1 MSLREND
8 DLKDLDRE
16 LRAHLEAEADEQREN
31 GVSADE
37 ARFAAQRAL
46 GNLAIIKE
54 DTHRAWGWIRL
65 EQFIQDVRYGV
76 RMIRKSA
83 VFTAVAVFSLALGI
97 GANIGIFSL
106 MDAVLFRPLPVEKPA
121 ELEKFDSSYSYPM
134 YRELRDA
141 NTVFSGLIARQISPV
156 SIVTSSQ
163 PQRATAELVSGNY
176 FSVLGIAPLLG
187 RFLTPDDDDTP
198 MHHPL
203 AVLSYVFWRDHL
215 SSDANIVGKTI
226 RINDYPFTVIGVAP
240 ASFYGVQAG
249 SSPDVWTPIMTQPRL
264 FRDNSPLLDNTGSA
278 WLNMIGRRASGINEQ
293 QALAGLN
300 VTFHQIVKD
309 GHHKLYRGKV
319 PGRENLHLLPGAAG
333 FSRLAEDYGRPLYL
347 LMAVVGLVLLIACVN
362 IASLL
367 LARSAA
373 RRREIA
379 VRLALGAGR
388 LRLIRQLLTESI
400 SLAML
405 GGLLGV
411 VFAQWSVA
419 LLVRFLPTN
428 MSVGD
433 SMIPLSID
441 VQMNS
446 RVLGFALAVT
456 VVTGIL
462 FGLAPAIQ
470 STRPDVAGTLKDEGA
485 SLSAGPRRLD
495 LGRVLV
501 VSQVTLSLL
510 LLIGAGLFLRSLRNI
525 SSVDAGVNTENVV
538 QASMNPDLSG
548 YPPAQISNF
557 YRQLHD
563 RLENLSG
570 VQSVATTAYS
580 LFSGTLNGAG
590 LLVPGRPAP
599 VDYNDTAIMM
609 NFVGG
614 EFFRAT
620 GTRLLRG
627 RDFLPTDTATSP
639 FVIIITENAAKHF
652 FPGEE
657 AIGKKVRFGGHDG
670 VEIIGIAADAKYD
683 SVREDTPR
691 IAYVSFE
698 QSPQTVGERTVY
710 VRATGNTLPIIDGIR
725 REVQVL
731 DGSLPIYGVK
741 TFAQQKLESLA
752 PDRLLATLSTFF
764 GGLALLLASIGLYGV
779 MASSV
784 QRRTREIGIRMS
796 LGASRSSVLWM
807 VMRSCLLLVGVGI
820 AAGVALSLVLSKLL
834 TTLLFGVP
842 PRDPF
847 AIVGAAIVL
856 TIVAALAGYIPAYRA
871 SRVNPIIALRYQ

>member
-1 MSLREND
+1 MFERQND

-16 LRAHLEAEADEQREN
+16 LRAHLDAETDEQRER
-31 GVSADE
+31 GVTEEE
-37 ARFAAQRAL
+37 ARFAARRAL
-46 GNLAIIKE
+46 GNLTIIKE

-65 EQFIQDVRYGV
+65 EQFIQDVRYGA
-76 RMIRKSA
+76 RMIRKSP
-83 VFTAVAVFSLALGI
+83 VFAAVAIISLALGI

-106 MDAVLFRPLPVEKPA
+106 MDAVLLRPLPVEKPT
-121 ELEKFDSSYSYPM
+121 ELENFDSYYSYPM

-141 NTVFSGLIARQISPV
+141 NSVFSGLIGRQVSPV
-156 SIVTSSQ
+156 SIATSSQ

-176 FSVLGIAPLLG
+176 FSVLGINPVVG
-187 RFLTPDDDDTP
+187 RLLTPDDDDAP
-198 MHHPL
+198 MRHPV
-203 AVLSYVFWRDHL
+203 AVLSYAFWRDHF
-215 SSDANIVGKTI
+215 SSDVNVVGRSI
-226 RINDYPFTVIGVAP
+226 RINDYPFTIIGVAP
-240 ASFYGVQAG
+240 STFFGVQPG
-249 SSPDVWTPIMTQPRL
+249 SSPEVWTPIMMQPQL
-264 FRDNSPLLDNTGSA
+264 FRDNSPVLDNTGAA
-278 WLNMIGRRASGINEQ
+278 WLNLMGRRASGINEQ

-300 VTFHQIVKD
+300 VTFHQVIKD

-333 FSRLAEDYGRPLYL
+333 FSRLAEEYGNPLYL

-411 VFAQWSVA
+411 FFARWSVA
-419 LLVRFLPTN
+419 LLIRFLPTS
-428 MSVGD
+428 MSIGD

-441 VQMNS
+441 VQMNA
-446 RVLGFALAVT
+446 RVLGFAVAVT
-456 VVTGIL
+456 MVTGIL

-470 STRPDVAGTLKDEGA
+470 STRPDVAGALKDEGA
-485 SLSAGPRRLD
+485 SLSAGPRRVD
-495 LGRVLV
+495 LGKVLV

-510 LLIGAGLFLRSLRNI
+510 LLVGAGLFLRSLRNATN
-525 SSVDAGVNTENVV
+525 VDAGVNTENVV

-548 YPPAQISNF
+548 YPPAQLTSF
-557 YRQLHD
+557 YRQLQL
-563 RLENLSG
+563 RLQNLDG
-570 VQSVATTAYS
+570 VEAVATTAYPF
-580 LFSGTLNGAG
+580 FSGTLNGAG

-599 VDYNDTAIMM
+599 TDYHDTAILM

-614 EFFRAT
+614 DFFRAT

-627 RDFLPTDTATSP
+627 RDFLPTDNGTQM
-639 FVIIITENAAKHF
+639 VIIITETAAKHF

-670 VEIIGIAADAKYD
+670 TEIIGIAADSKFD

-691 IAYVSFE
+691 IAYVSFDE
-698 QSPQTVGERTVY
+698 SPEPVGERTVY
-710 VRATGNTLPIIDGIR
+710 VRTKGDTRPLINALR
-725 REVQVL
+725 REVQTL
-731 DGSLPIYGVK
+731 DSSLPIYGVK
-741 TFAQQKLESLA
+741 TFAEQKLESLA

-807 VMRSCLLLVGVGI
+807 VMRGCLLLAAAGI
-820 AAGVALSLVLSKLL
+820 TVGVALSLVLSKLL
-834 TTLLFGVP
+834 TSLLFGVP
-842 PRDPF
+842 PRDPLSI
-847 AIVGAAIVL
+847 AAAAIVL
-856 TIVAALAGYIPAYRA
+856 TTVAAVAGYIPAYRA
-871 SRVNPIIALRYQ
+871 SRVDPMIALRYE